1 MGGAVRATAAGRG
14 YPTAIGMSDAVFSR
28 DLPIDPA
35 HAALLFVDVQN
46 YTAREDGGEYASLAA
61 TERKARYGWFFDTM
75 RDTAVPNMRRL
86 QTACRHAKIE
96 VMYTV
101 IEALTRDGRDLSLD
115 YKISRLFVPR
125 GSWDAKV
132 LDAIAP
138 AEDEIVLPKTSSSV
152 FISTNIDYVL
162 RNLAVKSLIVAGILT
177 DQCIDSAVRDACDL
191 GYLVTVPTD
200 ACATLSQERHD
211 WSLRNNRGYC
221 RQVTTNALIAEIVGS
236 HGP

>member
-1 MGGAVRATAAGRG
+1 ML
-14 YPTAIGMSDAVFSR
+14 SR
-28 DLPIDPA
+28 EVPIDPE

-46 YTAREDGGEYASLAA
+46 YNARSDGGEYASMDSA
-61 TERKARYGWFFDTM
+61 EREARYGYFFQVM
-75 RDTAVPNMRRL
+75 RERALPNMQRL
-86 QTACRHAKIE
+86 QAACRRARVE
-96 VMYTV
+96 VIYTV

-115 YKISRLFVPR
+115 YKISGLLVAR

-138 AEDEIVLPKTSSSV
+138 AEDEIVIPKTSSSV

-162 RNLAVKSLIVAGILT
+162 RNLGIRSLIIAGVLT

-200 ACATLSQERHD
+200 ACATLSAERHE
-211 WSLRNNRGYC
+211 WALRNNRGYC
-221 RQVTTNALIAEIVGS
+221 RQVTTEALVREIQQFPHP
-236 HGP
+236 HGRA

>member
-1 MGGAVRATAAGRG
+1 ML
-14 YPTAIGMSDAVFSR
+14 SR
-28 DLPIDPA
+28 YVPIDPA
-35 HAALLFVDVQN
+35 HAVLLFVDVQN
-46 YTAREDGGEYASLAA
+46 YNARPDGSEYAGMSAA
-61 TERKARYGWFFDTM
+61 ERETRYGYFFQMM
-75 RDTAVPNMRRL
+75 RETALPNMQRL
-86 QTACRHAKIE
+86 QTACRPARIE

-115 YKISRLFVPR
+115 YRISGLFVPR

-138 AEDEIVLPKTSSSV
+138 AADEIVLPKTSSSV

-162 RNLAVKSLIVAGILT
+162 RNLGVKSLIIAGVLT

-211 WSLRNNRGYC
+211 WALRNNRGYC
-221 RQVTTNALIAEIVGS
+221 RQVTTEALIAEIAELSGITRS
-236 HGP
+236 RTPASRD

>member
-1 MGGAVRATAAGRG
+1 ML
-14 YPTAIGMSDAVFSR
+14 SR
-28 DLPIDPA
+28 EVPIDPA

-46 YTAREDGGEYASLAA
+46 YNARPDGREYAAM
-61 TERKARYGWFFDTM
+61 TEAERDARYGYFFRTM
-75 RDTAVPNMRRL
+75 RETALPNMQRL
-86 QTACRHAKIE
+86 QTACRHAGIE

-115 YKISRLFVPR
+115 YRISGLFVPR

-138 AEDEIVLPKTSSSV
+138 GEDEMVLPKTSSSV

-162 RNLAVKSLIVAGILT
+162 RNLGVRSLMIAGVLT

-200 ACATLSQERHD
+200 ACTTLSRERHE
-211 WSLRNNRGYC
+211 WALRNNRGYC
-221 RQVTTNALIAEIVGS
+221 RQITTETLVREIDGFAEA
-236 HGP
+236 

>member
-1 MGGAVRATAAGRG
+1 ML
-14 YPTAIGMSDAVFSR
+14 SR
-28 DLPIDPA
+28 EVPIDPA

-46 YTAREDGGEYASLAA
+46 YNARPDGGEYAAM
-61 TERKARYGWFFDTM
+61 TEAERDARYGYFFRTM
-75 RDTAVPNMRRL
+75 RETALPNMQRL
-86 QTACRHAKIE
+86 QTACRHAGIE

-115 YKISRLFVPR
+115 YRISGLFVPR

-138 AEDEIVLPKTSSSV
+138 GEDEMVLPKTSSSV

-162 RNLAVKSLIVAGILT
+162 RNLGVRSLMIAGVLT
-177 DQCIDSAVRDACDL
+177 DQCINSAVRDACDL

-200 ACATLSQERHD
+200 ACTTLSPERHE
-211 WSLRNNRGYC
+211 WALRNNRGYC
-221 RQVTTNALIAEIVGS
+221 RQITTETLVREIDGFAEA
-236 HGP
+236 